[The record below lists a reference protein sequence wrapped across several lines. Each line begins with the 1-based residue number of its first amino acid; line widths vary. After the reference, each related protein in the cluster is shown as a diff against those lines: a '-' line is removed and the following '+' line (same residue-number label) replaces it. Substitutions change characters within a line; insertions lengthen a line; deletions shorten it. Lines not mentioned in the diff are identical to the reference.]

1 MKHERKELIQYRMS
15 NGEEKLRSAKIL
27 LENGQFKDSA
37 SRSYYAMF
45 SVARALLVIK
55 NLNSTRHSGIISLFN
70 QHFVKTGLVD
80 RTCGRILMNAREIR
94 EKGDYGD
101 FYLVSKKEAEAQLK
115 NAEIFIEEIRRVIE
129 RLEDR
134 CDTS

>member
-1 MKHERKELIQYRMS
+1 MKQERKELIRYRIS

-45 SVARALLVIK
+45 SAARALLVTR
-55 NLNSTRHSGIISLFN
+55 NLNSTKHSGIISLFN

-80 RTCGRILMNAREIR
+80 RACGRILMNAREIR

-101 FYLVSKKEAEAQLK
+101 FYLVSKKEAETQLK
-115 NAEIFIEEIRRVIE
+115 NAEIFTEEIRRVIDK
-129 RLEDR
+129 LED
-134 CDTS
+134 

>member
-1 MKHERKELIQYRMS
+1 MKHERKELIRYRLS

-27 LENGQFKDSA
+27 LENGQFKDST

-45 SVARALLVIK
+45 SAARALLVTR
-55 NLNSTRHSGIISLFN
+55 NLNSTKHSGIISLFN

-80 RTCGRILMNAREIR
+80 RACGRILMNAREIR

-101 FYLVSKKEAEAQLK
+101 FYLLSKKEAELQLK
-115 NAEIFIEEIRRVIE
+115 NAEIFIEEIKRAIE
-129 RLEDR
+129 KLEDR
-134 CDTS
+134 YNTS

>member
-1 MKHERKELIQYRMS
+1 MKCKRKELVRYRLS

-45 SVARALLVIK
+45 SAVRALLAVK
-55 NLNSTRHSGIISLFN
+55 NLNSTKHSGIISLFN

-80 RTCGRILMNAREIR
+80 RVCGRILMNAREIR

-101 FYLVSKKEAEAQLK
+101 FYLLSKKEAEAQLK
-115 NAEIFIEEIRRVIE
+115 NAKTFVEEIRRV
-129 RLEDR
+129 LEKL
-134 CDTS
+134 

>member
-1 MKHERKELIQYRMS
+1 
-15 NGEEKLRSAKIL
+15 
-27 LENGQFKDSA
+27 
-37 SRSYYAMF
+37 
-45 SVARALLVIK
+45 
-55 NLNSTRHSGIISLFN
+55 
-70 QHFVKTGLVD
+70 
-80 RTCGRILMNAREIR
+80 MNAREIR

>member
-1 MKHERKELIQYRMS
+1 MKHKRKQLIRYRLL
-15 NGEEKLRSAKIL
+15 NGEEKFRSAKIL

-45 SVARALLVIK
+45 SAAKALLVIK
-55 NLNSTRHSGIISLFN
+55 NLNSTTHSGIISLFN

-80 RTCGRILMNAREIR
+80 RACGRILMNAREIR

-101 FYLVSKKEAEAQLK
+101 FYLVSKKETEAQLK
-115 NAEIFIEEIRRVIE
+115 NAKIFIEEIRRVIE
-129 RLEDR
+129 KLEDR
-134 CDTS
+134 YNTS